1 MVLRQFYTEDRDR
14 AARAEHREQGQ
25 WAEQQGQS
33 IENRDSGQSSKGRA
47 ASFQWIAGRAAR
59 TDEQGQSSKF
69 SVVEP
74 TEIEE
79 LSIKQR
85 VSFGQRF

>member
-1 MVLRQFYTEDRDR
+1 MGR
-14 AARAEHREQGQ
+14 AARAEQLVFSGQ

-33 IENRDSGQSSKGRA
+33 
-47 ASFQWIAGRAAR
+47 
-59 TDEQGQSSKF
+59 SKF
-69 SVVEP
+69 SVVRP